1 MDYKLAVKLIREL
14 IDDYHVYLGCL
25 GEKRDQVENTYA
37 GGILNAIS
45 IIAYSEHLK
54 ESED

>member
-1 MDYKLAVKLIREL
+1 MDYKLAVKIIREL
-14 IDDYHVYLGCL
+14 VDDYHMYLGCL
-25 GEKRDQVENTYA
+25 GEKRNAIENSYA

-45 IIAYSEHLK
+45 VIAYSEHLK